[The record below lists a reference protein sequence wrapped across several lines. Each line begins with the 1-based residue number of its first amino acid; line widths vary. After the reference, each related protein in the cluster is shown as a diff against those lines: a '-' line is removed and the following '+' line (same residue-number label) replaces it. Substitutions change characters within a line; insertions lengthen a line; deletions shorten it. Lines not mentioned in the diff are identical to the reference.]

1 MGALTLNFYNDLTGA
16 IFING
21 VCIAVPI
28 DCTTKCGGRMTEPGK
43 FDSLGI
49 VIAHTAAVHEGA
61 YQAVS
66 LGLEAMKRGKRVGF
80 FLISDGVFNAIQGS
94 GNVADGLGQAISGG
108 GKVFLS
114 DEHVLAAGIPGEKLI
129 SGTETVEK
137 AYEELVDLIMED
149 WDRVIIC

>member
-1 MGALTLNFYNDLTGA
+1 M
-16 IFING
+16 
-21 VCIAVPI
+21 
-28 DCTTKCGGRMTEPGK
+28 
-43 FDSLGI
+43 GI

-61 YQAVS
+61 NQAVN

-80 FLISDGVFNAIQGS
+80 FLLSDGVFNAIRGS
-94 GNVADGLGQAISGG
+94 GDVAAGLGQAISGG

-114 DEHVLAAGIPGEKLI
+114 EEHLLGAGIPGEKLI
-129 SGTETVEK
+129 PGTETVKK

>member
-1 MGALTLNFYNDLTGA
+1 
-16 IFING
+16 
-21 VCIAVPI
+21 
-28 DCTTKCGGRMTEPGK
+28 MTEPGK

-66 LGLEAMKRGKRVGF
+66 LGLEAMKKGKHVGF
-80 FLISDGVFNAIQGS
+80 FLISDGVFNAIRDS
-94 GNVADGLGQAISGG
+94 GNIADGLGQAISGG

-114 DEHVLAAGIPGEKLI
+114 NEHVLAAGIPEERLI
-129 SGTETVEK
+129 PGTDSLEK
-137 AYEELVDLIMED
+137 AYEELVDLVMED